1 MSMWHHSTALC
12 QILLSAYVTVAG
24 NDISRGGQLGEPHRA
39 ASMQFLGGNPDLSSE
54 TKLTTIGD
62 SGRGVNHDG
71 GRIHAS
77 DKALGR
83 RLTIGNNRL
92 GVTTRPTANMGQ
104 RIINI
109 VNDAGSDIQRVVLRG
124 PVVISD
130 IGEFNP
136 GARGM

>member
-1 MSMWHHSTALC
+1 
-12 QILLSAYVTVAG
+12 
-24 NDISRGGQLGEPHRA
+24 
-39 ASMQFLGGNPDLSSE
+39 
-54 TKLTTIGD
+54 
-62 SGRGVNHDG
+62 
-71 GRIHAS
+71 
-77 DKALGR
+77 
-83 RLTIGNNRL
+83 
-92 GVTTRPTANMGQ
+92 MGQ